1 MLMWWISCMVFNGEI
16 LWKLSVSVMVNIHNK
31 TTFHLEQIFTH
42 CPLTPK
48 FRLNS
53 TFSRQGL
60 TWGLKKVS
68 SILFQSGNEEKT
80 LVIPEYYRLL
90 SYHQPSKQTSA
101 CRSEREVMDVLN
113 SAEVA
118 ELWKV
123 FATDEVFCEAPG
135 RVAKCWKYNG
145 LTISFT
151 SLRWKTW
158 TQSWWR
164 IPGSWP
170 GGAAT
175 SPRNNVKQI

>member
-1 MLMWWISCMVFNGEI
+1 MLLWWISCMVGNGEI
-16 LWKLSVSVMVNIHNK
+16 LWKLSVSVMVNIHNR
-31 TTFHLEQIFTH
+31 TATFHLEQIFTP

-48 FRLNS
+48 FRFNS

-90 SYHQPSKQTSA
+90 SYYQPPKQTSA
-101 CRSEREVMDVLN
+101 CRSEKEVMDVLN

-123 FATDEVFCEAPG
+123 FGPRIGLVGG
-135 RVAKCWKYNG
+135 RALTVKKPKDLLVGCADTKSQALGSKNG
-145 LTISFT
+145 
-151 SLRWKTW
+151 WAGVW
-158 TQSWWR
+158 
-164 IPGSWP
+164 
-170 GGAAT
+170 
-175 SPRNNVKQI
+175 